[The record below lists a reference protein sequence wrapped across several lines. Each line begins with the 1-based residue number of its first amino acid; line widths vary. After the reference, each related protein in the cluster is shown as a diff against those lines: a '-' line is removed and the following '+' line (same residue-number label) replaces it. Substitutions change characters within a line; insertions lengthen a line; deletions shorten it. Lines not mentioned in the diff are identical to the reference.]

1 MFARA
6 GNDGGDDPY
15 NFDIVGGYGGGG
27 SKKSKKSKLGGRA
40 SLNKTVGAS
49 PSTSS
54 LIPQA
59 STPAQVACLEM
70 YLCMDVDCFSALDAG
85 CCYEIRSSA
94 GVAAPSRLLQQLIAK

>member
-15 NFDIVGGYGGGG
+15 NFDIVGGYGGG
-27 SKKSKKSKLGGRA
+27 SKKSKKSRLGGKA

-54 LIPQA
+54 LVPEV
-59 STPAQVACLEM
+59 STHAQVVL
-70 YLCMDVDCFSALDAG
+70 
-85 CCYEIRSSA
+85 
-94 GVAAPSRLLQQLIAK
+94 

>member
-15 NFDIVGGYGGGG
+15 NFDIVGGYGGG
-27 SKKSKKSKLGGRA
+27 SKKSKTSKLGGKA

-54 LIPQA
+54 LIQ
-59 STPAQVACLEM
+59 QVGT
-70 YLCMDVDCFSALDAG
+70 DVKVVR
-85 CCYEIRSSA
+85 IRTRT
-94 GVAAPSRLLQQLIAK
+94 VFFTTTSR